1 MEKNEVAI
9 IGGAGFV
16 GSNLNSWLYTKN
28 ILAKIYDKEPRSK
41 LESDS
46 YLDVEV
52 VDSLDKLKN
61 ASAIVNLAAV
71 HRDDIRPLSR
81 YDDVNVQGSVNV
93 CKAARKHGINKIIF
107 TSSVAIYGFAPADT
121 DESGQPNYFN
131 DYGRTKYLAEQ
142 VYKEWQAEDPENRTL
157 VIVRPTVIFGEGNR
171 GNVFN
176 LLKQIALG
184 RFVMFG
190 SGNNRKSMAYVENVA
205 AFLEYSLSFKPGLHI
220 YNYIDKPD
228 FDMNTLVSEA
238 RKTLFEKNNV
248 GLRLPGFLG
257 IAIGYFADFVAKLT
271 GKTLP
276 ISSIRVKKF
285 MGTTQF
291 ASSVSE
297 TGFVPPVSLEE
308 GLARTLRYEFLE
320 DNSDKRTFET
330 E

>member
-1 MEKNEVAI
+1 MKEYHIAVV
-9 IGGAGFV
+9 GGAGFL
-16 GSNLNSWLYTKN
+16 GSRLCHVLERQEKRFVIFDN
-28 ILAKIYDKEPRSK
+28 INIQSSEIT
-41 LESDS
+41 E
-46 YLDVEV
+46 LDIENVE
-52 VDSLDKLKN
+52 SLDQLKTHN
-61 ASAIVNLAAV
+61 CIVNLAAV

-93 CKAARKHGINKIIF
+93 CEAARKHGINKIIF
-107 TSSVAIYGFAPADT
+107 TSSVAIYGFALADT
-121 DESGQPNYFN
+121 DESGEPNYFN

-176 LLKQIALG
+176 LLKQIASR

-190 SGNNRKSMAYVENVA
+190 NGKNRKSMAYVENVA
-205 AFLEYSLSFKPGLHI
+205 AFLEYSLSFKSGLHI

-238 RKTLFEKNNV
+238 RKTLFGKNNV
-248 GLRLPGFLG
+248 GLRLPAFLG
-257 IAIGYFADFVAKLT
+257 MGIGYFADFVSKVT

-276 ISSIRVKKF
+276 VSSIRVKKF